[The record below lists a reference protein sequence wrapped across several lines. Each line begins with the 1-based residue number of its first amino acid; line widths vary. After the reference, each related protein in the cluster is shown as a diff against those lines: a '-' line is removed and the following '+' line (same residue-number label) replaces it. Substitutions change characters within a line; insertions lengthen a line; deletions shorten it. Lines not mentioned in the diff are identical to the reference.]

1 MKPRVVA
8 ILVVQEHSEFRE
20 KATGDGA
27 ALTDTFLLELKE
39 RKLRRWLTRTE
50 ARQGEGPRAM
60 LWVLLASLALT
71 ALAGLALA
79 LGWISLPWTG

>member
-1 MKPRVVA
+1 MIERLSPTRLDPV
-8 ILVVQEHSEFRE
+8 
-20 KATGDGA
+20 
-27 ALTDTFLLELKE
+27 LELKE

-60 LWVLLASLALT
+60 LWVLLASLAL
-71 ALAGLALA
+71 AGLAGFALA